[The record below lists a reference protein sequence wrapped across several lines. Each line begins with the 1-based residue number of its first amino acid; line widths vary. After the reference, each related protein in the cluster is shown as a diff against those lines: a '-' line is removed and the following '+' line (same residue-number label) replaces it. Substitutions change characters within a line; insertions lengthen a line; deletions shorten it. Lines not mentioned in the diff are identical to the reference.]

1 MSIILADAPYLTKD
15 LIQGDESVSKNDSF
29 LELNSD
35 ELRNALNIIT
45 NDPHISEEQRKYLLT
60 NSWRLHYRVKPPTI
74 EKFLTED
81 FLGPTANSL
90 YPTVKETLVNY
101 WQPTSPY
108 RNLILA
114 SSIGTGKSFASTV
127 SSLYITT
134 HLWSM
139 RDPKKFFG
147 LSQAA
152 SIVHAMISFT
162 MNKAQQLLVQPFYQ
176 ILLSSPKF
184 RRIKQEEKL
193 IMKQEEEYPD
203 QICWTSAGKIGVL
216 QFYNDIHYIIASSP
230 AQLLGLNMISAIL
243 SEISFFIDQ
252 GFSADYIWRI
262 YNDSKGRIQSRF
274 GTRYFATTILDSSPN
289 DMEASPIDKY
299 IFSGKAKEDKR
310 NYIVTG
316 SHWEHLPWKYPVWEK
331 TGETFP
337 VFKGSAAEPPEMI
350 GPLDIKKYTFDD
362 VYDVPIDI
370 KQLFIDD
377 LTKSVKDYCGW
388 PSGTQNK
395 LVRDYN
401 VIEDM
406 FDETL
411 KNFYTFIYAPADE
424 SPELLIWNQVVNK
437 FFVHHGNGKYE
448 FYRSPHEIRFMHI
461 DQSESGDFTGI
472 SMVHPELLNTG
483 ELIYITDFTIA
494 INPGKHRINLDAIRL
509 FIVDLK
515 KRGRIKFGLITFDQ
529 YQSSSSIQFLK
540 NKGFPC
546 ERLSVDR
553 DPNPY
558 LVAISLLNN
567 RRIKSG
573 RNLLLKN
580 NIKSLQEIRTA
591 TGKKKIDHL
600 KGKIDKDLATNDWVT
615 STIGFYAKDLS
626 DAWVGAIW
634 NAIHNYTLTPRYIFT
649 SHKLNQTID
658 EARKE
663 TKEALILKIKK
674 QYGLAAMAP
683 GTRL

>member
-1 MSIILADAPYLTKD
+1 MLTTDAQYLTND
-15 LIQGDESVSKNDSF
+15 LVQGDESVSERDDF
-29 LELNSD
+29 LELNAS
-35 ELRNALNIIT
+35 ELQRAIKTIIT
-45 NDPHISEEQRKYLLT
+45 NPHISEEQRKYFLM
-60 NSWRLHYRVKPPTI
+60 NSWKLYYRKKPPTI
-74 EKFLTED
+74 EEFLTETWI
-81 FLGPTANSL
+81 GPTANSL
-90 YPTVKETLVNY
+90 YPRVKETLVEY
-101 WQPTSPY
+101 WQPDSEY

-162 MNKAQQLLVQPFYQ
+162 MSKAQQLLLQPFYQ
-176 ILLSSPKF
+176 ILLSSSKF
-184 RRIKQEEKL
+184 RRIRQEEKL
-193 IMKQEEEYPD
+193 AMKQEEEYPD
-203 QICWTSAGKIGVL
+203 KICWTSSGKIGVL
-216 QFYNDIHYIIASSP
+216 QFYNDVHYMIASSP

-252 GFSADYIWRI
+252 GYSADYIWRI

-274 GTRYFATTILDSSPN
+274 GQRYFATTILDSSPN

-299 IFSGKAKEDKR
+299 IFTGKAAKDKR

-316 SHWEHLPWKYPVWEK
+316 AHWEHLPWKYPIWQK

-337 VFKGSAAEPPEMI
+337 VFKGSASEPPEMI
-350 GPLDIKKYTFDD
+350 NESDLKKYTIDD
-362 VYDVPIDI
+362 IYNVPIDI

-377 LTKSVKDYCGW
+377 ITKSVKDYCGW

-401 VIEDM
+401 IIEDC
-406 FDETL
+406 FDESL
-411 KNFYTFIYAPADE
+411 RNFYTYIYAPADQ
-424 SPELLIWNQVVNK
+424 SPELLLWNQVVDK
-437 FFVHHGNGKYE
+437 FFIHHGNGKYE

-472 SMVHPELLNTG
+472 SMVHPELTING
-483 ELIYITDFTIA
+483 ETIYITDFTIA
-494 INPGKHRINLDAIRL
+494 INPGKRRINLDAIRL
-509 FIVDLK
+509 FIIDLK
-515 KRGRIKFGLITFDQ
+515 VKGGIKFGLITFDQ

-540 NKGFPC
+540 NKNFPC

-558 LVAISLLNN
+558 LVTISLLNN
-567 RRIKSG
+567 RRVKSG
-573 RNLLLKN
+573 KNLLLKN
-580 NIKSLQEIRTA
+580 NIKSLQEVRTPS
-591 TGKKKIDHL
+591 GKKKIDHL
-600 KGKIDKDLATNDWVT
+600 KGKIDKDLATDDWTT

-634 NAIHNYTLTPRYIFT
+634 NAIHNYNSTPRYIYQI
-649 SHKLNQTID
+649 KKRNQTA
-658 EARKE
+658 EESRKE
-663 TKEALILKIKK
+663 TKEQLLIKIRKK
-674 QYGLAAMAP
+674 YGLTSVP
-683 GTRL
+683 N

>member
-1 MSIILADAPYLTKD
+1 MDTNAKFLTTD
-15 LIQGDESVSKNDSF
+15 LIQGDESVSKRDDF
-29 LELNSD
+29 LTLNND

-45 NDPHISEEQRKYLLT
+45 SDPNISEQQKKFLLT
-60 NSWRLHYRVKPPTI
+60 NSWKIHYRVQPPTI
-74 EKFLTED
+74 EEFLTED

-90 YPTVKETLVNY
+90 YPKIKETLIDY

-114 SSIGTGKSFASTV
+114 SSIGTGKSFAATV
-127 SSLYITT
+127 SSLFITT

-147 LSQAA
+147 LAQAA

-216 QFYNDIHYIIASSP
+216 QFYNDIHYMIASSP
-230 AQLLGLNMISAIL
+230 AQLLGLNMISAVL

-252 GFSADYIWRI
+252 GYSAEYIWRI

-274 GTRYFATTILDSSPN
+274 GHRYFATTILDSSPN

-299 IFSGKAKEDKR
+299 IFSGKAAEDPE

-316 SHWEHLPWKYPVWEK
+316 AHWEHLPWKYPKWEK
-331 TGETFP
+331 SGKTFP
-337 VFKGSAAEPPEMI
+337 VFKGSASEPPEMLS
-350 GPLDIKKYTFDD
+350 PLELNKYAFDD

-401 VIEDM
+401 VIEDV
-406 FDETL
+406 FDDSL

-424 SPELLIWNQVVNK
+424 APELLIWNQVVGK
-437 FFVHHGNGKYE
+437 FFIHHGNGKYE
-448 FYRSPHEIRFMHI
+448 FYRSPHEIRFMHV

-472 SMVHPELLNTG
+472 SMVHPELTIDG
-483 ELIYITDFTIA
+483 ELVYITDFTIA
-494 INPGKHRINLDAIRL
+494 INPGKRRINLDAIRL

-515 KRGRIKFGLITFDQ
+515 KKGGIKFGLITFDQ
-529 YQSSSSIQFLK
+529 YQSSSTIQFLK
-540 NKGFPC
+540 NKKFPV

-567 RRIKSG
+567 RRVKCG

-591 TGKKKIDHL
+591 TGKRKIDHL
-600 KGKIDKDLATNDWVT
+600 KGKIDKDLATNDWAT

-634 NAIHNYTLTPRYIFT
+634 NAIHNYTLTPRYLYKVKKAGV
-649 SHKLNQTID
+649 SKEQMKLN
-658 EARKE
+658 
-663 TKEALILKIKK
+663 TKEKLISDIRKT
-674 QYGLAAMAP
+674 YGLKP
-683 GTRL
+683 SGS

>member
-1 MSIILADAPYLTKD
+1 MITTDAPYLTTD
-15 LIQGDESVSKNDSF
+15 LIQGDESVSKRDEF
-29 LELNSD
+29 LDLNSD
-35 ELRNALNIIT
+35 ELRNALHIIT
-45 NDPHISEEQRKYLLT
+45 SNPHISEEQRKYLLA
-60 NSWRLHYRVKPPTI
+60 NSWKLHYRVKPPQI
-74 EKFLTED
+74 EEFLTED
-81 FLGPTANSL
+81 WIGPTANSL
-90 YPTVKETLVNY
+90 YPRVKETLVEY
-101 WQPTSPY
+101 WQPGSEY

-114 SSIGTGKSFASTV
+114 SAIGTGKSFASTV

-134 HLWSM
+134 HLWAM

-162 MNKAQQLLVQPFYQ
+162 MSKAQQLLLQPFYQ

-193 IMKQEEEYPD
+193 VMKQEEEYPD
-203 QICWTSAGKIGVL
+203 QICWTSAGKIGAL
-216 QFYNDIHYIIASSP
+216 QFYNDVHYMIASSP

-252 GFSADYIWRI
+252 GYSADYIWRI

-299 IFSGKAKEDKR
+299 IFTGKAANDKR
-310 NYIVTG
+310 NFIVTG
-316 SHWEHLPWKYPVWEK
+316 AHWEHLPWKYPLFEK
-331 TGETFP
+331 SGETFP
-337 VFKGSAAEPPEMI
+337 VFKGSASEPPEMLSE
-350 GPLDIKKYTFDD
+350 LDLLKYSRDD
-362 VYDVPIDI
+362 IYDVPIDI

-401 VIEDM
+401 VIEDC
-406 FDETL
+406 FDESL
-411 KNFYTFIYAPADE
+411 KNFYTYIYAPADE
-424 SPELLIWNQVVNK
+424 SPELLIWNQVVGK
-437 FFVHHGNGKYE
+437 FFIHHGGGKYE
-448 FYRSPHEIRFMHI
+448 FYRSPHEIRFIHI

-472 SMVHPELLNTG
+472 AMVHPELLTSG
-483 ELIYITDFTIA
+483 ELVYVTDFTIA
-494 INPGKHRINLDAIRL
+494 INPGKRRINLDAIRL
-509 FIVDLK
+509 FILDLK
-515 KRGRIKFGLITFDQ
+515 KKGGIKFGLITFDQ
-529 YQSSSSIQFLK
+529 YQSSSAIQFLK
-540 NKGFPC
+540 NKKLPC

-600 KGKIDKDLATNDWVT
+600 KGKIDKDLATEDWVT

-634 NAIHNYTLTPRYIFT
+634 NAIHNYTLIPRYIYAV
-649 SHKLNQTID
+649 KKPNQTP
-658 EARKE
+658 KE
-663 TKEALILKIKK
+663 TIQNNKKQLIAKIQK
-674 QYGLAAMAP
+674 QYGLAVIP
-683 GTRL
+683 N